1 MNVAAVIYGMGEA
14 AHVDQ
19 MLAALSQQLRRDG
32 YSLAGAV
39 QHNTDEAGRPC
50 SDMRIE
56 DLATG
61 RLMDI
66 SNPQRTG
73 TGCRLDATALEDVA
87 GIIAG
92 GLERA
97 VDLVILNRFGKQEIS
112 GNGFRA
118 MMEHAVAREIPLLTV
133 LNGVHR
139 PAWDD
144 FAAGMSTTLPPDPTA
159 IEHWCRSVL
168 PSGK

>member
-1 MNVAAVIYGMGEA
+1 MGDAQRVDEIVAGIA
-14 AHVDQ
+14 Q
-19 MLAALSQQLRRDG
+19 RLRDDG
-32 YSLAGAV
+32 YALAGAV
-39 QHNTDEAGRPC
+39 QHNIDETGRPC

-56 DLATG
+56 DLSTG
-61 RLMDI
+61 KLMDI
-66 SNPQRTG
+66 TNPQPG

-92 GLERA
+92 GLERD
-97 VDLVILNRFGKQEIS
+97 VDLVILNRFGKQENG

-139 PAWDD
+139 PDWDS
-144 FAAGMSTTLPPDPTA
+144 FASGMASTLPPDATA

-168 PSGK
+168 PAKATAGT